1 MSIEEIRRANM
12 NYWADKL
19 GRGVLAEKAGYKDTI
34 YINQLCGGHGSF
46 GSRTARKLERALNL
60 ESGWFDRV
68 HPGIEGHTENT
79 AELFRSP
86 EMVPLISWVTAGSWC
101 ESPDNHAPG
110 DAEEWLPCPSRH
122 SEKTYALRVVGDS
135 MTSPNPG
142 DRSYPNGTIIFV
154 DPERAWEIG
163 SRVIV
168 RLPNSSEVTFK
179 TYTVDAGVPY
189 LIPINPRYPTI
200 PMPEGAHICGVVIG
214 SYWPE

>member
-1 MSIEEIRRANM
+1 MEADFKGRQVLMAEAIGVSANNISRYFSNNPKHRRNIS
-12 NYWADKL
+12 D
-19 GRGVLAEKAGYKDTI
+19 E
-34 YINQLCGGHGSF
+34 
-46 GSRTARKLERALNL
+46 TARA
-60 ESGWFDRV
+60 
-68 HPGIEGHTENT
+68 IEGSTGRPFGWMDIYHGEDVNN
-79 AELFRSP
+79 AVMLLRDP
-86 EMVPLISWVTAGSWC
+86 QLVPLISWVTAGSWC

>member
-1 MSIEEIRRANM
+1 MNLISQIEKFRVSEGLTKADMARLFDVPLQNYNNWVYRNSLPKDRFATAMDLLAKANHSTANLGELIRA
-12 NYWADKL
+12 
-19 GRGVLAEKAGYKDTI
+19 
-34 YINQLCGGHGSF
+34 
-46 GSRTARKLERALNL
+46 
-60 ESGWFDRV
+60 
-68 HPGIEGHTENT
+68 
-79 AELFRSP
+79 P

-179 TYTVDAGVPY
+179 TFTVDAGVPY